1 MNRRESLPGSILFT
15 LFLFGSVPVYGI
27 VALLLGIASTRWTY
41 QIAVL
46 WSRTILYLLKRLC
59 GLDYT
64 VDGLEHTHRD
74 VGVML
79 LKHSSAWETIAQLAI
94 FPKQTWVLKREL
106 LWAPVLGWV
115 CCCCGR
121 SRSIAR
127 RAERPSNRWSLSGRR
142 RLDEGYWVMIFP
154 EGTRVA
160 AGQSWRY
167 GISGALLAIESGR
180 PVIPVAHNAGSYWPR
195 RGWRKRPGT
204 IQMKIGAPIP
214 TRRPL
219 RARTHGRGSAM
230 DRDRSLVDVRCLE
243 FATARALRSIK
254 SRRGST

>member
-15 LFLFGSVPVYGI
+15 LFLFGSVPVYGV

-64 VDGLEHTHRD
+64 VDGLEHTQRD
-74 VGVML
+74 VCVML

-115 CCCCGR
+115 LLLLR
-121 SRSIAR
+121 PIAIDRKAR
-127 RAERPSNRWSLSGRR
+127 RAAVEQVVSLGTR
-142 RLDEGYWVMIFP
+142 RLDEGYWIMIFP

-160 AGQSWRY
+160 AGQSGRY

-180 PVIPVAHNAGSYWPR
+180 PVIPVAHNAGSFWPR

-204 IQMKIGAPIP
+204 IQMKIGEPIP
-214 TRRPL
+214 TEGRS
-219 RARTHGRGSAM
+219 ARELTDEVQQWIETEVASM
-230 DRDRSLVDVRCLE
+230 SDV
-243 FATARALRSIK
+243 
-254 SRRGST
+254 

>member
-15 LFLFGSVPVYGI
+15 LFLFGSVPVYGV

-64 VDGLEHTHRD
+64 VDGLEHTQRD
-74 VGVML
+74 VCVML

-115 CCCCGR
+115 LLLLR
-121 SRSIAR
+121 PIAIDRKAR
-127 RAERPSNRWSLSGRR
+127 RAAVEQVVSLGTR

-160 AGQSWRY
+160 AGQSGRY

-180 PVIPVAHNAGSYWPR
+180 PVIPVAHNAGSFWPR

-204 IQMKIGAPIP
+204 IQMKIGEPIP
-214 TRRPL
+214 TEGRS
-219 RARTHGRGSAM
+219 ARELTDEVQQWIETEVASM
-230 DRDRSLVDVRCLE
+230 SDV
-243 FATARALRSIK
+243 
-254 SRRGST
+254 

>member
-1 MNRRESLPGSILFT
+1 MNRRENLPGSILFT
-15 LFLFGSVPVYGI
+15 LFLFGSVPVYGV

-64 VDGLEHTHRD
+64 VDGLEHTQRD
-74 VGVML
+74 VCVML

-115 CCCCGR
+115 LLLLR
-121 SRSIAR
+121 PIAIDRKAR
-127 RAERPSNRWSLSGRR
+127 RAAVEQVVSLGTR
-142 RLDEGYWVMIFP
+142 RLDEGYWIMIFP

-160 AGQSWRY
+160 AGQSGRY

-180 PVIPVAHNAGSYWPR
+180 PVIPVAHNAGSFWPR

-204 IQMKIGAPIP
+204 IQMKIGEPIP
-214 TRRPL
+214 TEGRS
-219 RARTHGRGSAM
+219 ARELTDEVQQWIETEVASM
-230 DRDRSLVDVRCLE
+230 SDV
-243 FATARALRSIK
+243 
-254 SRRGST
+254 